1 MNQDAPTT
9 KINNDWY
16 YALYVQDDYRVTPRL
31 TLNLGVRWDVQTPIT
46 DPHDRFLTFV
56 KGVQSKVVP
65 TAPAG
70 LLFPGDAGVARG
82 IITTNYT
89 HFSPRIGFA
98 WDPFGNRKTAIRA
111 AAGIFYGSISGNE
124 WNSSSDNQPFAIR
137 QQFNDVYS
145 LSDPYKLQPGGVGP
159 FPYSYSPAAPRFVA
173 PSATVGISLDYKLPY
188 TYQMN
193 LAIQREI
200 TRTTSLTVAYVNNL
214 THRIPA
220 VQDVNYAVLTST
232 ATTANVN
239 ARRPYLPGTLSSIG
253 LTKSIL
259 NSAYHGLQ
267 VKGDRRFANH
277 FTVRGFYTFGKG
289 LDEVNTQNS
298 TLQQATD
305 WNNIALDRGRA
316 NNDRTHSASIS
327 GVWDLN
333 YFSQTP
339 RLVRL
344 IAGGWSL
351 AAIASLRSGTPLT
364 VTAGNDVNFDDNNND
379 RADLLGDP
387 YLDPHRQRSQVVD
400 QWFNIAAFSKTTQ
413 AIHSYDG
420 TSGRNILDG
429 PGLKNVDMT
438 IARNFK
444 LGERK
449 SLQFRGE
456 ATNALNLV
464 NLANPGTNANS
475 ASTFG
480 KITTGRAM
488 RQAQLG
494 LKLVF

>member
-1 MNQDAPTT
+1 
-9 KINNDWY
+9 
-16 YALYVQDDYRVTPRL
+16 
-31 TLNLGVRWDVQTPIT
+31 
-46 DPHDRFLTFV
+46 
-56 KGVQSKVVP
+56 
-65 TAPAG
+65 
-70 LLFPGDAGVARG
+70 
-82 IITTNYT
+82 
-89 HFSPRIGFA
+89 
-98 WDPFGNRKTAIRA
+98 
-111 AAGIFYGSISGNE
+111 
-124 WNSSSDNQPFAIR
+124 
-137 QQFNDVYS
+137 
-145 LSDPYKLQPGGVGP
+145 
-159 FPYSYSPAAPRFVA
+159 
-173 PSATVGISLDYKLPY
+173 
-188 TYQMN
+188 
-193 LAIQREI
+193 
-200 TRTTSLTVAYVNNL
+200 
-214 THRIPA
+214 
-220 VQDVNYAVLTST
+220 
-232 ATTANVN
+232 
-239 ARRPYLPGTLSSIG
+239 
-253 LTKSIL
+253 
-259 NSAYHGLQ
+259 
-267 VKGDRRFANH
+267 
-277 FTVRGFYTFGKG
+277 
-289 LDEVNTQNS
+289 
-298 TLQQATD
+298 
-305 WNNIALDRGRA
+305 
-316 NNDRTHSASIS
+316 
-327 GVWDLN
+327 LN